1 MSLLEG
7 LEACLALLMLL
18 GQLLIVG
25 MGKLK
30 DWYLLLL
37 GIHDPLPVLLLP
49 VLEVDKTDEVRE
61 HEVEEPHR
69 EEEAEDHH
77 ERGQAIECREGLPAR
92 EGLLRV
98 IRRLRTCYTGKG
110 DVKHINEQ
118 SQSLNRLRVEGDDLY
133 LNALPIKHVIS
144 NRRLLSLRYMLEV
157 RVG

>member
-1 MSLLEG
+1 
-7 LEACLALLMLL
+7 
-18 GQLLIVG
+18 

-37 GIHDPLPVLLLP
+37 GIHDPLAVLLLP
-49 VLEVDKTDEVRE
+49 VLEVDKTDEMRE
-61 HEVEEPHR
+61 HQIEEPHR

-92 EGLLRV
+92 ECLQGV
-98 IRRLRTCYTGKG
+98 IRRLRTCYTGQSN
-110 DVKHINEQ
+110 VKHINEQ
-118 SQSLNRLRVEGDDLY
+118 SQSLNRLGVKGDDLY
-133 LNALPIKHVIS
+133 LNALPVKHIIR